1 MKHILIALFL
11 FMINLSIA
19 GSDDLQWQT
28 LDSGTTASFRG
39 LSIVND
45 KVAWASGTNG
55 TYVKTIDGGN
65 NWLVGSVPDAGE
77 LDFRDVEAFSQD
89 VAYLLSIGNGES
101 SRIYKTV
108 DGGKTWKLQF
118 KNTNPKMFFD
128 ALAFWDAEHGIA
140 MSDSVDGH
148 FVVITT
154 DDGGAHWTPLKNPPA
169 AKEGEGG
176 FAASG
181 TCITVQGK
189 SDVWIA
195 TSHFARVLHSSNRG
209 KTWSAY
215 ETPIRNGDASMGVF
229 SIAFRDK
236 SNGII
241 VGGDYRNPKDSQS
254 NSALTA
260 DGGKTWKLIEGA
272 KPEGFRSAVAY
283 LPETNRMIT
292 VGTLGSDYSP
302 DGGKTWKAIDK
313 ENYNS
318 VAVTRNGLVFAV
330 GPKGRIARL
339 QLKRR

>member
-1 MKHILIALFL
+1 
-11 FMINLSIA
+11 MINLSIA
-19 GSDDLQWQT
+19 VSDDLQWQT

-45 KVAWASGTNG
+45 KVTWASGTNG

-169 AKEGEGG
+169 AKEGEGA

-195 TSHFARVLHSSNRG
+195 TSHFARVLYSSNRG
-209 KTWSAY
+209 KTWNAY

-241 VGGDYRNPKDSQS
+241 VGGDYQNPKDSQS

-283 LPETNRMIT
+283 LPETNRIIT
-292 VGTLGSDYSP
+292 VGTSGSDYSP
-302 DGGKTWKAIDK
+302 DGGKTWRAINT

-330 GPKGRIARL
+330 GSKGRIARL